1 MTEPKRLFD
10 CIAWHL
16 ERKPLEVMLAGKE
29 SGQWKTYSTKEV
41 AGIVDNLSA
50 GLLGLGIGPNDMTV
64 EGRDKVAILCKN
76 RPEWLMLDLAVQ
88 QIGAILV
95 PIYPT
100 INVNELEF
108 VLSDAQVKIAF
119 VNDEDLFLKVLSL
132 KDRLPS
138 LREIYT
144 FEHAPKSKHW
154 KEVIDKATPE
164 LIERIKPLADKIVYE
179 DVATILYTSGTTGT
193 PKGVM
198 LSHRNILSNVTACLP
213 CFPPGTNMKALSFLP
228 LNHIF

>member
-29 SGQWKTYSTKEV
+29 GGQWKKYSTKEV

-50 GLLGLGIGPNDMTV
+50 GLLSLGIGPNDMTV

-88 QIGAILV
+88 QIGAILT

-108 VLSDAQVKIAF
+108 VLNDAQVKIVF

-132 KDRLPS
+132 KDRV
-138 LREIYT
+138 
-144 FEHAPKSKHW
+144 PK
-154 KEVIDKATPE
+154 PE
-164 LIERIKPLADKIVYE
+164 
-179 DVATILYTSGTTGT
+179 
-193 PKGVM
+193 
-198 LSHRNILSNVTACLP
+198 RNL
-213 CFPPGTNMKALSFLP
+213 
-228 LNHIF
+228 HI